1 MRLQEALKSTLPIFT
16 TIKCKNLAPGPCSYK
31 NITFYPTDEENIFEI
46 QCLNIAAFEEKAFRD
61 AIESQIKDSRIFF
74 HKSTRRVSKS
84 GDIISG
90 GTIRFHME
98 DIAKNETIS
107 VKRIFNDLSSA
118 EFQEHVRNF
127 GLVLEQSQVRTL
139 MKKNIIVFGTIRK
152 FLLGCTRAEL
162 ANTLDDDLDFVWV
175 YFVFLDCCFHF
186 RESLRVKT

>member
-1 MRLQEALKSTLPIFT
+1 MRLQEALKSTLPILT

-139 MKKNIIVFGTIRK
+139 MKNIIVFGTIRK
-152 FLLGCTRAEL
+152 FILGCTRAEL
-162 ANTLDDDLDFVWV
+162 ASTLDDDLDFVWV
-175 YFVFLDCCFHF
+175 YFAFLDCCFHF
-186 RESLRVKT
+186 RESLRFKT